1 VFSSPPRR
9 CVATHAKST
18 VPEGS
23 LKTDA
28 HTGALGLAGGGP
40 EPTTIDA
47 ELALSRLAI
56 ASRHRCHP
64 KVSESRSLCC
74 HDAVGA
80 DLVEFGEPEHR

>member
-1 VFSSPPRR
+1 VFSSPPRW

-56 ASRHRCHP
+56 ASRHRRP
-64 KVSESRSLCC
+64 LPSQ
-74 HDAVGA
+74 
-80 DLVEFGEPEHR
+80 GERIEIPVLP